1 MGSLLIRSKQK
12 KHPFSWWFSF
22 AINLGSFAINSVQ
35 FFSLA
40 INLGRRGFSFAIY
53 MGQIRSLIAGPQ
65 PGCFRKRAVTGTG

>member
-53 MGQIRSLIAGPQ
+53 MGQIRSLIASRSVFESEPLQ
-65 PGCFRKRAVTGTG
+65 LTPYN